1 MLKLKEDELRRVIIL
16 LYMCWSERCRVRE
29 GESPKSHEQLVLLVA
44 SYAEEWAPKPASRE
58 PVSVQRK
65 QKWSRPPS
73 DFIKIN
79 CDGAFAQEHLT
90 GGWGYVMRGPDG
102 QFIGSGYGRLNN
114 VMEASHAEVIAALQA
129 LQRASDMGMQNVI
142 LETDAAA
149 VVDAVNSHQLD
160 RGSAS
165 GLLWELKESLC
176 CNFRCNRI
184 VFNPR
189 SCNQVAHSLAA
200 SGAGLNPGAGPTV
213 DSIPT
218 CECFCS
224 H

>member
-1 MLKLKEDELRRVIIL
+1 LA
-16 LYMCWSERCRVRE
+16 
-29 GESPKSHEQLVLLVA
+29 LLVA
-44 SYAEEWAPKPASRE
+44 SYAEEWTPKP
-58 PVSVQRK
+58 RK

-79 CDGAFAQEHLT
+79 CDGAFAQEYLT
-90 GGWGYVMRGPDG
+90 GGWGYVMRGSDG
-102 QFIGSGYGRLNN
+102 QIICSGYGRLNN

-129 LQRASDMGMQNVI
+129 LQRATDMGMQNVI
-142 LETDAAA
+142 LVTDAAA

-176 CNFRCNRI
+176 CNFRCSRI
-184 VFNPR
+184 VFNRR

-200 SGAGLNPGAGPTV
+200 SGAGLNLGTGPVV

-218 CECFCS
+218 CVNVLVAIDMAQSSE
-224 H
+224 